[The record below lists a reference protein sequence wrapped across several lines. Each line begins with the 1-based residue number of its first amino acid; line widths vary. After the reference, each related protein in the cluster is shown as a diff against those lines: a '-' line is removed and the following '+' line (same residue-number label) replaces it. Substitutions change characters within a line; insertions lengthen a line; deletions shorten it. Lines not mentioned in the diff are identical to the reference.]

1 MGKITSKLEGTPGME
16 KGYREGG
23 SRRRYAGLGFGEG
36 GSGGKI
42 VCLEGNSYGRCGE
55 VRVIRVAYYE

>member
-16 KGYREGG
+16 KGYREGS

-36 GSGGKI
+36 GLI
-42 VCLEGNSYGRCGE
+42 VKLCVWKGTHMVGVKKSES
-55 VRVIRVAYYE
+55 